1 MRAPDRPGLMRDVTA
16 ALTSH
21 RFIIKSASV
30 STFDANDDGLAD
42 NVFVITCDQTLDAP
56 DSFHDADGFECAET
70 IGRVKAVVVEAAL
83 NAWSLGAPASA
94 VQYVDPADRTVEP
107 VVDAQVVESSL
118 TKSGKVVVAYVETTD
133 RKGLLAATTAALSDL
148 GCGIIA
154 ATVKTTEEGAAN
166 NRFVVAAPDG
176 CGPEK
181 IKAALLR
188 IAE

>member
-1 MRAPDRPGLMRDVTA
+1 MGRLLLWWGVGGPSRRE
-16 ALTSH
+16 
-21 RFIIKSASV
+21 
-30 STFDANDDGLAD
+30 TF
-42 NVFVITCDQTLDAP
+42 
-56 DSFHDADGFECAET
+56 SR
-70 IGRVKAVVVEAAL
+70 RV
-83 NAWSLGAPASA
+83 P
-94 VQYVDPADRTVEP
+94 
-107 VVDAQVVESSL
+107 
-118 TKSGKVVVAYVETTD
+118 
-133 RKGLLAATTAALSDL
+133 TAALSDL